1 MASNECFHF
10 TKLKNLYSIKNIGLQ
25 PSLDENSKAVGDEKP
40 KISFS
45 DGKIG
50 AIGLYLEFYRV
61 FNDYKNGTRI
71 PNKPGELEMY
81 KKIMNSKSLEDYL
94 GDGVYLL
101 FDGTELENEGG
112 NTGKGGIYDASTRT
126 PIESN
131 KLKIGLIRNND
142 TKKVSYSM
150 YDYINYL
157 MSTLSKEEALKMPTK
172 FQQTMITYFNEHKE
186 EIKKFRTGNY
196 SQKDVNLD
204 TFCRICKNDID
215 KDIEKNNK
223 NVIVQNDREENEGR

>member
-25 PSLDENSKAVGDEKP
+25 PSLDKNSKAVGDEKP

-71 PNKPGELEMY
+71 PNKPG
-81 KKIMNSKSLEDYL
+81 
-94 GDGVYLL
+94 
-101 FDGTELENEGG
+101 ELENEGG